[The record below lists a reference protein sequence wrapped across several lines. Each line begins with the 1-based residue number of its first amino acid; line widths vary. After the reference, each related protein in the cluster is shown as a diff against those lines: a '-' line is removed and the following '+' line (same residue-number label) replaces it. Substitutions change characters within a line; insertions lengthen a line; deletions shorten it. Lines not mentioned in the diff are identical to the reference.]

1 VRFGWDCIAYIGNCS
16 GCRSVGMQNTTPLT
30 ISFLF
35 GVFRISSS
43 DFGYSMLLGVILGVL
58 LVMPSFNARGRT
70 VKNLRD
76 EIKQLQDEKSKLQ
89 EDLNLTKDLLK
100 QLGLKPKPTMRTNRK
115 EKVNQSKAVVY
126 NIKEM
131 LLTLN

>member
-16 GCRSVGMQNTTPLT
+16 GCRSVWYAEHYSTHNKFSVW
-30 ISFLF
+30 SFQGSAALIL
-35 GVFRISSS
+35 VI
-43 DFGYSMLLGVILGVL
+43 SMLLGVILGVL

-89 EDLNLTKDLLK
+89 EDLNLT
-100 QLGLKPKPTMRTNRK
+100 RTC
-115 EKVNQSKAVVY
+115 
-126 NIKEM
+126 
-131 LLTLN
+131 